1 MATTTPPDTGTSS
14 ATHRLTFESMRR
26 WAQENLFSS
35 GFNSILTVL
44 TTGLVL
50 VLIRGL
56 LSFILSPERKWG
68 SVTHN
73 MRLYMVFAYPE
84 EEIFR
89 VWVSLGVIVTLA
101 ALSIAAWDKGRRV
114 TPSAATRP
122 MSVISVF
129 VLFGS
134 LLTPRIDLGTR
145 LAIAGVA
152 VILLAAAFAL
162 RRLLNSTSSGSVSI
176 VSVIGTIAALFV
188 STLWVI
194 RLPVPIQQSGRDLI
208 EEFQPLE
215 RSTTVPWSLIL
226 VAGFAAFYLGTLIR
240 RGISQKAFKQI
251 LVGAWIL
258 SYPLLVFVILR
269 NPVVDM
275 DLVVRDLGIG
285 IGLAVIGGLVL
296 YAMAVIFP
304 DRRRMRT
311 VGGLLAVAVAG
322 IVLVVSIERIVSIP
336 LVLFALFAIV
346 APSFSTSPAAARRVA
361 VAWAA
366 IVLTLVFFMSA
377 MSMELGIFTGKK
389 AFLGGFMLTL
399 TLAIG
404 GVLPG
409 FLLSIPLALGRM
421 SKLPIIRQVC
431 IAYIELVRAV
441 PLIVW
446 LFMGVNLLAL
456 FVPAGFA
463 PDVVLRVAVVFT
475 FFWAAYLAE
484 NVRGGLQAI
493 SKGQVEAAEAIGLT
507 PTQVTALIVLPQAL
521 RLVIPPIVGQVITS
535 FKDTS
540 LVAIIGVFELLN
552 VAHRAVPT
560 QTDPFSFIGTQ
571 KENFLFVAAIYFVFT
586 FSMSKAS
593 QRLERKL
600 GVGER

>member
-188 STLWVI
+188 LHPLGDPTPGADPAI
-194 RLPVPIQQSGRDLI
+194 RQGPNRRVPASRALDNRSMVPDPGSRVRSVLPGDSHPSRDLP
-208 EEFQPLE
+208 EGLQ
-215 RSTTVPWSLIL
+215 
-226 VAGFAAFYLGTLIR
+226 ADLG
-240 RGISQKAFKQI
+240 GCMD
-251 LVGAWIL
+251 
-258 SYPLLVFVILR
+258 
-269 NPVVDM
+269 PVVSAAR
-275 DLVVRDLGIG
+275 VRDLAESSSGYG
-285 IGLAVIGGLVL
+285 S
-296 YAMAVIFP
+296 
-304 DRRRMRT
+304 RR
-311 VGGLLAVAVAG
+311 
-322 IVLVVSIERIVSIP
+322 
-336 LVLFALFAIV
+336 
-346 APSFSTSPAAARRVA
+346 
-361 VAWAA
+361 
-366 IVLTLVFFMSA
+366 
-377 MSMELGIFTGKK
+377 
-389 AFLGGFMLTL
+389 
-399 TLAIG
+399 
-404 GVLPG
+404 
-409 FLLSIPLALGRM
+409 
-421 SKLPIIRQVC
+421 
-431 IAYIELVRAV
+431 
-441 PLIVW
+441 
-446 LFMGVNLLAL
+446 
-456 FVPAGFA
+456 
-463 PDVVLRVAVVFT
+463 
-475 FFWAAYLAE
+475 
-484 NVRGGLQAI
+484 
-493 SKGQVEAAEAIGLT
+493 
-507 PTQVTALIVLPQAL
+507 
-521 RLVIPPIVGQVITS
+521 
-535 FKDTS
+535 
-540 LVAIIGVFELLN
+540 
-552 VAHRAVPT
+552 
-560 QTDPFSFIGTQ
+560 
-571 KENFLFVAAIYFVFT
+571 
-586 FSMSKAS
+586 
-593 QRLERKL
+593 
-600 GVGER
+600 